1 MSRRDPLRRAMTP
14 ARKRRIWERDIGLCW
29 LCGEP
34 CDIEG
39 PDVRYDHR
47 NPLWIT
53 RDDSDEGISPAH
65 TACDKPKTAIDQ
77 KIIAKVKRII
87 RKGDP
92 ETRKPP
98 RMVSRPFGKS
108 RGFDKGLRKRM
119 NGTVERRA

>member
-1 MSRRDPLRRAMTP
+1 MSRDPLRKAMTE
-14 ARKRRIWERDIGLCW
+14 ARKRRIWTRDLGVCW
-29 LCGEP
+29 LCALP
-34 CDIEG
+34 VDMLG

-65 TACDKPKTAIDQ
+65 TACDAPKTAIDQ
-77 KIIAKVKRII
+77 AVIAKIKRII

-92 ETRKPP
+92 ETRKPAKM
-98 RMVSRPFGKS
+98 RSRPFGKS
-108 RGFDKGLRKRM
+108 RGFDKSLRKRM